1 MTKSPLAL
9 AHEALEVGRDAL
21 LTYAS
26 RFSRKDYTQPQLF
39 AVLVLKHFL
48 KTDYRGVTALLA
60 EWSDLRRA
68 LKLSKV
74 PHYSTLAYAQQHL
87 SKKGFS
93 IGCCPR
99 ASLGLDASG

>member
-1 MTKSPLAL
+1 MAKSPLAL
-9 AHEALEVGRDAL
+9 AHEAPEVGRNAL
-21 LTYAS
+21 PTYAS
-26 RFSRKDYTQPQLF
+26 RFSRKGYTQPQLF

-68 LKLSKV
+68 LKRSKV
-74 PHYSTLAYAQQHL
+74 PHYSTLAYARQKL
-87 SKKGFS
+87 SKKGFL

-99 ASLGLDASG
+99 APLGLDAWG